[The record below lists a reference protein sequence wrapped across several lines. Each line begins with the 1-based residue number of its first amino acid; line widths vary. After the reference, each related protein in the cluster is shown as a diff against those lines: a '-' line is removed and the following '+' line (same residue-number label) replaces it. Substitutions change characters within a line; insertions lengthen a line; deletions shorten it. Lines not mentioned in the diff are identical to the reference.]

1 MRLSSFLLVVFPLV
15 LAGCSVPSS
24 YSGKTTVVA
33 SIYPLGFAMQRIA
46 GDDAAVSIVTPTGTE
61 PHEFEPTPRQ
71 IVAAIEADLFV
82 YNGGGIDPWADS
94 VARERTNAGKLSVKA
109 LAVDGTLLAA
119 DSVKEDE
126 FPADP
131 DIAFDPHIWLDPIRL
146 SGVAALGAS
155 ALSDVDPVHD
165 KAYFLRFS
173 QLERDLVAL
182 DKAFNAGLRICELRD
197 VIVSHDA
204 YRYLARRYGL
214 TLHALSGL
222 SPEDEGSLSNVVEI
236 KQAATSLGLTDVFAE
251 TLIGADTVAAFAAD
265 IGGTVRVLNPI
276 EGLMD
281 AQLTASDDY
290 LSLMRQNLA
299 ALRQSLRCQ

>member
-1 MRLSSFLLVVFPLV
+1 
-15 LAGCSVPSS
+15 
-24 YSGKTTVVA
+24 
-33 SIYPLGFAMQRIA
+33 MQRIA